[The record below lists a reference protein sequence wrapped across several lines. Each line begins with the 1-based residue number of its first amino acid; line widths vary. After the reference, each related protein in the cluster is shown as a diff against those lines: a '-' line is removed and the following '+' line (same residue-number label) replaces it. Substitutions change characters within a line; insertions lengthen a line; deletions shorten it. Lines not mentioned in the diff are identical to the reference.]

1 VKTVATSGTAAS
13 NVGLEIAGMTCASC
27 AIRIEKKLN
36 KLDGVN
42 ATVNYATETATV
54 TVPAE
59 YDSQALIAE
68 VEKAGYT
75 AACRH
80 STKKL
85 PPSRP
90 VTTMSSPH
98 SAAAWLSRQCLPSR

>member
-1 VKTVATSGTAAS
+1 MKTGAAPGTAAG
-13 NVGLEIAGMTCASC
+13 NVELEIVGMTCASC

-54 TVPAE
+54 TVPAG
-59 YDSQALIAE
+59 YDPQGLIAE

-75 AACRH
+75 AA
-80 STKKL
+80 L
-85 PPSRP
+85 PPQHQVLLPGLRA
-90 VTTMSSPH
+90 TTMSSRR
-98 SAAAWLSRQCLPSR
+98 SAAA